1 MSYIVM
7 DNLKKLVP
15 YWFFVFTIGFGWF
28 ILSPV
33 IPELMAHLSA
43 SLSEI
48 VLILSVYGYTMAI
61 IGLIA
66 GVLSAKFTVKSSI
79 YLAMVFSIAGLFIRI
94 FATDY
99 MEFLIL
105 SIIAA
110 SAYPFSLAPVGS
122 IAESMDKKRSATI
135 TGLSIGFLFL
145 GMSVGALLGPYI
157 YLAFSLAGIMAFPA
171 ALTIIASLWL
181 FVYLPQ
187 YPEKYRG
194 KSLRGAFKPGMVKN
208 WYIGLSMAS
217 ISILFGDIAATALG
231 FHFTGTFLLKLSGV
245 MGGVEFLGSALGAL
259 ILPFIFE
266 RYHLIRSGTVLA
278 GLVSFIF
285 AIVLLYTLVY
295 TDIAA
300 IITASFFIFG
310 FFGNAFWVMALNSII
325 NYVDDPAKA
334 GFATSMYSVATNIGV
349 AIIPVVLSADFV
361 SITKSIYGI
370 IPAVVIVL
378 VAFAISPTILAGRR
392 KSSSEAAAES

>member
-1 MSYIVM
+1 M
-7 DNLKKLVP
+7 DNLKKLLP

-28 ILSPV
+28 ILAPV
-33 IPELMAHLSA
+33 IPELIAHLSA
-43 SLSEI
+43 TLSEI

-79 YLAMVFSIAGLFIRI
+79 YLAMLFSIAGLFIRI

-99 MEFLIL
+99 TEFLIL

-122 IAESMDKKRSATI
+122 IAESMDRKKSATI
-135 TGLSIGFLFL
+135 TGLSIGSLFL
-145 GMSVGALLGPYI
+145 GMSSGALLGPYI
-157 YLAFSLAGIMAFPA
+157 YLAFSLTGIMAFPA
-171 ALTIIASLWL
+171 ILTIIASLWL

-187 YPEKYRG
+187 YPKKYRG
-194 KSLRGAFKPGMVKN
+194 KSLKGSFKPGMIKN

-245 MGGVEFLGSALGAL
+245 MGGVEFLGSAMGAL
-259 ILPFIFE
+259 ILPFILE
-266 RYHLIRSGTVLA
+266 RYHMIRSGTVMT

-285 AIVLLYTLVY
+285 AGILLYSLVY
-295 TDIAA
+295 TNIASM
-300 IITASFFIFG
+300 ITASFFIFG
-310 FFGNAFWVMALNSII
+310 FFGNAFWVLALNSII
-325 NYVDDPAKA
+325 NYVDDPARA
-334 GFATSMYSVATNIGV
+334 GFATSMYSVATNVGV
-349 AIIPVVLSADFV
+349 AIIPVVLSGYFI
-361 SITKSIYGI
+361 SITSSIYGI
-370 IPAVVIVL
+370 IPAVAIVL
-378 VAFAISPTILAGRR
+378 VAFIISPTLLAG
-392 KSSSEAAAES
+392 KSTNVKEVSAEAE

>member
-1 MSYIVM
+1 M
-7 DNLKKLVP
+7 DNLKKLLP

-28 ILSPV
+28 ILAPV

-43 SLSEI
+43 TLSEI

-79 YLAMVFSIAGLFIRI
+79 YLAMIFSIAGLFIRI
-94 FATDY
+94 FAIDY
-99 MEFLIL
+99 TEFLIL

-122 IAESMDKKRSATI
+122 IAESMDRKKSATI

-145 GMSVGALLGPYI
+145 GMSFGALLGPYI

-171 ALTIIASLWL
+171 VLTIIASIWL

-194 KSLRGAFKPGMVKN
+194 KSLRGAFKPGMIKN

-245 MGGVEFLGSALGAL
+245 MGGVEFLGSAMGAL

-266 RYHLIRSGTVLA
+266 RYRLIRSGTVLT
-278 GLVSFIF
+278 GMISFVF
-285 AIVLLYTLVY
+285 AAVLLYSLVY
-295 TDIAA
+295 TSIAGL
-300 IITASFFIFG
+300 ITASFFIFG
-310 FFGNAFWVMALNSII
+310 FFGNAFWVLALNSII
-325 NYVDDPAKA
+325 NYVDDPARA
-334 GFATSMYSVATNIGV
+334 GFATSMYSVATNVGV
-349 AIIPVVLSADFV
+349 AIIPVVLSGYFI
-361 SITKSIYGI
+361 SISGSIYGI
-370 IPAVVIVL
+370 IPAIVIVL
-378 VAFAISPTILAGRR
+378 VAFILSPTLLAGRT
-392 KSSSEAAAES
+392 KGVKDASAEAE

>member
-1 MSYIVM
+1 M
-7 DNLKKLVP
+7 DNLKKLLP

-28 ILSPV
+28 ILAPV
-33 IPELMAHLSA
+33 IPELIAHLSA
-43 SLSEI
+43 TLSEI

-79 YLAMVFSIAGLFIRI
+79 YLAMLFSITGLFIRI

-99 MEFLIL
+99 IEFLIL

-122 IAESMDKKRSATI
+122 IAESMDRKKSATI
-135 TGLSIGFLFL
+135 TGLSIGSLFL
-145 GMSVGALLGPYI
+145 GMSSGALLGPYI
-157 YLAFSLAGIMAFPA
+157 YLAFSLPGIMAFPA
-171 ALTIIASLWL
+171 ILTIIASLWL

-187 YPEKYRG
+187 YPETYRG
-194 KSLRGAFKPGMVKN
+194 KSLKGSFTPGMIKN

-245 MGGVEFLGSALGAL
+245 MGGVEFLGSAMGAL
-259 ILPFIFE
+259 ILPFILE
-266 RYHLIRSGTVLA
+266 RYHMIRSGTVMT

-285 AIVLLYTLVY
+285 AGILLYSLVY
-295 TDIAA
+295 TNIASM
-300 IITASFFIFG
+300 ITASFFIFG
-310 FFGNAFWVMALNSII
+310 FFGNAFWVLALNSII
-325 NYVDDPAKA
+325 NYVDDPARA
-334 GFATSMYSVATNIGV
+334 GFATSMYSVATNVGV
-349 AIIPVVLSADFV
+349 AIIPVVLSGYFI
-361 SITKSIYGI
+361 SITSSIYGI
-370 IPAVVIVL
+370 IPAVAIVL
-378 VAFAISPTILAGRR
+378 AAFIISPTLLAGRSTNV
-392 KSSSEAAAES
+392 KDVSAEAE